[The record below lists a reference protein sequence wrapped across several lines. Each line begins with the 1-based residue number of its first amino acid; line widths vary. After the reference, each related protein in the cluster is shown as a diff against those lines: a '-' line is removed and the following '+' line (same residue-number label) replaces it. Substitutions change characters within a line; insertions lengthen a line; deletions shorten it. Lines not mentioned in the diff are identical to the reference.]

1 MRTMP
6 RAAEPGGDEIAAIAS
21 DADAVSTQFAGSG
34 ISASGFELLVCF
46 TL

>member
-21 DADAVSTQFAGSG
+21 DADAVSTQFTGSG
-34 ISASGFELLVCF
+34 ISASVFELLVCF
-46 TL
+46 AL